1 MKSTQFLDNFKE
13 VEVAVEEWQR
23 DNHLKEYE
31 QGKTFYKAALLS
43 LGFTRDGYDE
53 YGSNVY
59 SNGYVRV
66 AVFYDRGDCCWYM
79 EEAQGKSDTTD
90 NFYNTNNDEPDMY
103 GYY

>member
-13 VEVAVEEWQR
+13 VEAAVDKWQR

-43 LGFTRDGYDE
+43 LGFTRKGYDK

-90 NFYNTNNDEPDMY
+90 DFYNTTNDEPDMY